1 MVKKLFGFVGK
12 EINGLHEAAYL
23 LAIFTIFA
31 QLLSLV
37 RDRLLAHHFGASAI
51 LDVYYASF
59 RIPDLIFIIVTT
71 FVSASVLIP
80 IFSQSID
87 DQEKF
92 KKTINSVF
100 TVFISLTIL
109 VCIITFIFA
118 PYILKFI
125 LPGITDPESVKYL
138 IDMTRILLL
147 SPLFLGISQLL
158 GGIVQA
164 YRRFFI
170 YAISPILYNLGVV
183 VGVIYFYPIFGI
195 YGLVYGVVLGVIMH
209 LIIQIPFIVSKKVLP
224 RFTLKIDWRAV
235 KSVVTLS
242 LPRAL
247 ALTSSQITTLVLFSI
262 SSTLAVGSITIF
274 GFANNLQSVP
284 LSVIGVS
291 YSLAAFPTLARLYS
305 SGKKDEFLSQ
315 LSNAA
320 KHIIFWSLPAAVL
333 FIVLRA
339 QIVRTILGSGEFSWN
354 DTRLTA
360 AALALFSL
368 SILAQSLTLLFV
380 RGYYSAGRTIKPV
393 IYSILSTVLT
403 IVTVFALM
411 WWYRVDETLK
421 FFFDGILRV
430 SNLPGTEILVLP
442 LAFSIGMIFN
452 AIILWISFEKDF
464 GCISTCLK
472 RPFFHSLT
480 ASLIIGY
487 FAYSG
492 LQFFEKF
499 FNLNTALGVFAQG
512 FLAGMLG
519 LFFGLITLIVIGNSE
534 IKEVWK
540 TFSSKVWK
548 VKPVVTGQEEL

>member
-71 FVSASVLIP
+71 FVSAAVLIP

-100 TVFISLTIL
+100 TIFISLTLL
-109 VCIITFIFA
+109 VCIVTFILA

-125 LPGITDPESVKYL
+125 LPGITDPESVRHL

-170 YAISPILYNLGVV
+170 YAISPILYNVGVV
-183 VGVIYFYPIFGI
+183 IGVLYFYPNFGI
-195 YGLVYGVVLGVIMH
+195 YGLVYGVVLGVILH
-209 LIIQIPFIVSKKVLP
+209 LIIQVPFIISKKALP
-224 RFTLKIDWRAV
+224 RFTFKIDWRAV
-235 KSVVTLS
+235 KSVVSLS

-291 YSLAAFPTLARLYS
+291 YSLAAFPTLARLYA
-305 SGKKDEFLSQ
+305 SGKKDEFLAQ

-320 KHIIFWSLPAAVL
+320 KHIIFWSLPATVL

-380 RGYYSAGRTIKPV
+380 RGYYSAGRTVKPV
-393 IYSILSTVLT
+393 IYSILSTLLT
-403 IVTVFALM
+403 IVAVFGLM

-442 LAFSIGMIFN
+442 LSFSIGMILN
-452 AIILWISFEKDF
+452 ATILWVSFEKDF
-464 GCISTCLK
+464 GCISACLK

-480 ASLIIGY
+480 ASLVIGY

-492 LQFFEKF
+492 LQLFEKF
-499 FNLNTALGVFAQG
+499 FDLDTALGVFAQG
-512 FLAGMLG
+512 FLSGMLG
-519 LFFGLITLIVIGNSE
+519 LFFGLVTLIVIGNSE
-534 IKEVWK
+534 IQEVWK
-540 TFSSKVWK
+540 TFGNKVWK

>member
-1 MVKKLFGFVGK
+1 MVKRIFGFVGK

-59 RIPDLIFIIVTT
+59 RIPDLIFILVTT
-71 FVSASVLIP
+71 FVSAAVLIP
-80 IFSQSID
+80 IFSQAID
-87 DQEKF
+87 NQEKF

-100 TVFISLTIL
+100 TVFISLTLI
-109 VCIITFIFA
+109 VCALTFIFT
-118 PYILKFI
+118 PFIIKII
-125 LPGITDPESVKYL
+125 LPGITDPVYHKYL

-170 YAISPILYNLGVV
+170 YAISPILYNIGIV
-183 VGVIYFYPIFGI
+183 VGVTYFYPTFGV
-195 YGLVYGVVLGVIMH
+195 YGLVYGVVLGVILH
-209 LIIQIPFIVSKKVLP
+209 LVIQIPFIASKKALP
-224 RFTLKIDWRAV
+224 KITLDIDWQAV
-235 KSVVTLS
+235 KKIAILS
-242 LPRAL
+242 LPRTL

-262 SSTLAVGSITIF
+262 SSTLTVGSITIF

-284 LSVIGVS
+284 LAVIGVS
-291 YSLAAFPTLARLYS
+291 YSLAAFPTLSRLYA

-315 LSNAA
+315 VANAA
-320 KHIIFWSLPAAVL
+320 KHIIFWSLPATVL

-339 QIVRTILGSGEFSWN
+339 QIVRTILGSGKFSWN

-368 SILAQSLTLLFV
+368 SILAQSINLIFV
-380 RGYYSAGRTIKPV
+380 RGYYSAGRTMKPV
-393 IYSILSTVLT
+393 IYSLLSTIFT
-403 IVTVFALM
+403 ISAVFALI

-430 SNLPGTEILVLP
+430 SNLSGTEILVLP
-442 LAFSIGMIFN
+442 LAFSIGMILN
-452 AIILWISFEKDF
+452 ATILWVSFEKDF
-464 GCISTCLK
+464 GCISSYIK
-472 RPFFHSLT
+472 KPFFHSLI
-480 ASLIIGY
+480 ASLVIGY
-487 FAYSG
+487 FAYTS
-492 LQFFEKF
+492 LQIFDNFFDLE
-499 FNLNTALGVFAQG
+499 TTLGVFTQG
-512 FLAGMLG
+512 FLSGIIG
-519 LFFGLITLIVIGNSE
+519 LFFGGITLVVLGNDE
-534 IKEVWK
+534 VREVWK
-540 TFSSKVWK
+540 TFSSKIWK
-548 VKPVVTGQEEL
+548 VKPIITGQEEL

>member
-1 MVKKLFGFVGK
+1 MVKKIFGFVSK

-37 RDRLLAHHFGASAI
+37 RDRLLAHHFGASAT

-71 FVSASVLIP
+71 FVSSAVLIP

-87 DQEKF
+87 DSEKF

-100 TVFISLTIL
+100 TVFISLTIF
-109 VCIITFIFA
+109 VCIITFIFT

-125 LPGITDPESVKYL
+125 LPGITDPESIKYL

-183 VGVIYFYPIFGI
+183 TGVLYFYPTFGI
-195 YGLVYGVVLGVIMH
+195 HGLVYGVVLGVILH
-209 LIIQIPFIVSKKVLP
+209 LIIQVPFIISKKALP
-224 RFTLKIDWRAV
+224 IFTFKIDWRAV
-235 KSVVTLS
+235 KSVVALS

-284 LSVIGVS
+284 LAVIGVS

-320 KHIIFWSLPAAVL
+320 KHIIFWSLPATVL

-368 SILAQSLTLLFV
+368 SILAQSLTLLFI

-393 IYSILSTVLT
+393 IYSIISTLLT
-403 IVTVFALM
+403 ILTVFVLM

-442 LAFSIGMIFN
+442 LAFSIGMILN
-452 AIILWISFEKDF
+452 AIILWVNFEKDF
-464 GCISTCLK
+464 GCISNCLK
-472 RPFFHSLT
+472 RPFIHSLI
-480 ASLIIGY
+480 ASLFIGY
-487 FAYSG
+487 FAYNG
-492 LQFFEKF
+492 LQIFEKF
-499 FNLNTALGVFAQG
+499 FNLDTVLGVFFQG